1 MEMRIYNPDV
11 RAPDDDIR
19 GLLANYK
26 AVLTAFGFKM
36 EVTTQLIQRSTYQK
50 TYFFFKTVQC
60 SQVPDVN
67 KEIDSLIKGNTTN
80 EHLTRGLGITLKPH
94 LQPRGPFLENAD
106 NFLGPFYFCC
116 VCIHDPTV
124 SDNFEKGDTV
134 KVLVNEAKLT
144 GLFVS

>member
-11 RAPDDDIR
+11 QATDDDIR

-36 EVTTQLIQRSTYQK
+36 EVTTQMIQRSTYQK

-67 KEIDSLIKGNTTN
+67 KEIESLIKGNTTN
-80 EHLTRGLGITLKPH
+80 QHLTRGLGITLMPH

-106 NFLGPFYFCC
+106 NVLGPFYFC
-116 VCIHDPTV
+116 
-124 SDNFEKGDTV
+124 
-134 KVLVNEAKLT
+134 
-144 GLFVS
+144 

>member
-11 RAPDDDIR
+11 RATDDDIR

-50 TYFFFKTVQC
+50 TYFFFKTVEC

-80 EHLTRGLGITLKPH
+80 EHLTRGLGITLEPH

>member
-1 MEMRIYNPDV
+1 MLSNLLPDGV
-11 RAPDDDIR
+11 LLDAST
-19 GLLANYK
+19 GELLANYK

-36 EVTTQLIQRSTYQK
+36 EVTTKLMQGSTYQK
-50 TYFFFKTVQC
+50 TYFFFKTVKC

-94 LQPRGPFLENAD
+94 LQSRSLFLENAD
-106 NFLGPFYFCC
+106 SFLGPFYFCC

-124 SDNFEKGDTV
+124 SIILK
-134 KVLVNEAKLT
+134 KAIQ
-144 GLFVS
+144 